1 MAGGGFRTKADLTN
15 EALGNL
21 GALGL
26 GQAANVEDVA
36 YISDQV
42 DPLLR
47 MLAAMEICYVP
58 DPDSIPGEWLNPLSD
73 ILASEC
79 ANRFGASADDFAKLQ
94 AKGLGVPPGSGAG
107 AMTLK
112 QITRGRP
119 TYEPLRTIY
128 F

>member
-1 MAGGGFRTKADLTN
+1 MAGGRFRTQADLTN

-26 GQAANVEDVA
+26 GQAASVEDVA
-36 YISDQV
+36 YISDKV
-42 DPLLR
+42 DPVLR
-47 MLAAMEICYVP
+47 MLGALQICYIA
-58 DPDSIPGEWLNPLSD
+58 DADAIPGEMLNPLAA

-79 ANRFGASADDFAKLQ
+79 ANRFGVSTDDFAKLQ
-94 AKGLGVPPGSGAG
+94 QLGLGVPPGSGAA

-119 TYEPLRTIY
+119 TYEPLRSIY